1 MNYGAQRRPQGM
13 AGGSMIGE
21 KNLQDMRNQ
30 RKYQFSQDKYGVQQQ
45 DLQNLVNSGSNNVN
59 MIN

>member
-30 RKYQFSQDKYGVQQQ
+30 RKYQFSQDKYGV
-45 DLQNLVNSGSNNVN
+45 
-59 MIN
+59 

>member
-1 MNYGAQRRPQGM
+1 
-13 AGGSMIGE
+13 MIGE

-45 DLQNLVNSGSNNVN
+45 DLQNFNNNNSNNVN